1 MGASASVHGDD
12 TPRHKNFREVFE
24 DYPALKE
31 LYKRSTS
38 TAAVVIQC
46 AARMRFARATMVELQ
61 EDAVDARALVVGE
74 GGRAMQRAEC
84 SIDTFASTVDNI
96 VHIDKRIPFVRA
108 TTGESR
114 AERQ

>member
-1 MGASASVHGDD
+1 MGASASVH
-12 TPRHKNFREVFE
+12 TPRHEHFE
-24 DYPALKE
+24 CFKQYPNLKI
-31 LYKRSTS
+31 LFKRASN

-46 AARMRFARATMVELQ
+46 AVRARFARAARVELQ
-61 EDAVDARALVVGE
+61 EDAVDSRALVVGE
-74 GGRAMQRAEC
+74 GGRAMQQAEC
-84 SIDTFASTVDNI
+84 SIDNFASTVDNI